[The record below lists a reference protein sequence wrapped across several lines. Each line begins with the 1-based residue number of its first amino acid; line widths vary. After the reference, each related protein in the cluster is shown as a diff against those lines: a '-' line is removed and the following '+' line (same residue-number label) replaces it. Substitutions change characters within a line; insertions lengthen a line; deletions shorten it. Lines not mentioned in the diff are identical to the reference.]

1 MRQATFRSIAC
12 AAGAVGSAV
21 SSPRASLDRSRQ
33 SFKGAAGAV
42 RERAGSVRESA
53 GAVAGAVR
61 ERASLVGSAVA
72 TPVREKAAL
81 AREKVADKVNEAKE
95 ASAALGRVSFRAPTT
110 RDVQREMARESQR
123 LRDEKW
129 RELNDSGR
137 LSYSLPPVAAPA
149 PEPEVRPALSP
160 RVSKP
165 ELGSGARTG
174 ADI

>member
-42 RERAGSVRESA
+42 RERA
-53 GAVAGAVR
+53 
-61 ERASLVGSAVA
+61 SLVGSAVA

-81 AREKVADKVNEAKE
+81 AREKVADRVNEARE

-123 LRDEKW
+123 LRDERW
-129 RELNDSGR
+129 RELNTSGR
-137 LSYSLPPVAAPA
+137 LSYSLAPVPA
-149 PEPEVRPALSP
+149 PLEPDARPALSP
-160 RVSKP
+160 RVSSRP